1 MLNLEI
7 TRRHVRMRL
16 DRLGRILLAAFEI
29 VFVDD
34 LEREGVED
42 YLFEIF
48 SDTRAMVRGNEA
60 HLFSEREVEIEDTT
74 VRAITSLIVDVPV
87 RANVAPG
94 MLAVYLLE
102 LLIQGRDI
110 LAAKRHKKH
119 KKEAHYK
126 ELK

>member
-1 MLNLEI
+1 
-7 TRRHVRMRL
+7 MRL
-16 DRLGRILLAAFEI
+16 DRLGWILLAAFEI

-48 SDTRAMVRGNEA
+48 SDARVMVRGNEA
-60 HLFSEREVEIEDTT
+60 HLFGERKVKIEDTS

-94 MLAVYLLE
+94 MCAVYLLE
-102 LLIQGRDI
+102 LLIQGSDI
-110 LAAKRHKKH
+110 LAAKRHKRH
-119 KKEAHYK
+119 KI
-126 ELK
+126 

>member
-16 DRLGRILLAAFEI
+16 DCLRWILLAALEI

-34 LEREGVED
+34 PECEGIEY

-48 SDTRAMVRGNEA
+48 RDARSVVARDEA
-60 HLFSEREVEIEDTT
+60 HLFGEREVEIDDTS

-94 MLAVYLLE
+94 MCAVYLLK
-102 LLIQGRDI
+102 LLIQGNSF
-110 LAAKRHKKH
+110 
-119 KKEAHYK
+119 
-126 ELK
+126 

>member
-7 TRRHVRMRL
+7 TRRHVRVKL
-16 DRLGRILLAAFEI
+16 DCLGRILLAAFEI

-42 YLFEIF
+42 YLFEIL
-48 SDTRAMVRGNEA
+48 SDARAMVRRNEA
-60 HLFSEREVEIEDTT
+60 HLFGECEVEIEDTT

-94 MLAVYLLE
+94 MSAVYLLE
-102 LLIQGRDI
+102 LLIQGNSF
-110 LAAKRHKKH
+110 
-119 KKEAHYK
+119 
-126 ELK
+126 